1 MNPTN
6 GIRLGLVGCGLIGGS
21 FALALR
27 RAGAVHTVRGFSRS
41 ATTLQTAVRMGV
53 IDAAASSAA
62 DAAAHCDVVMVAVPV
77 AATEATL
84 RAIRPHLQAHALVI
98 DAGSTKGS
106 VVDAARAA
114 MGAQLP
120 QFVPCHPV
128 AGKEVA
134 GVEHA
139 EASLYE
145 GRVCIITPTEA
156 NSPASIE
163 RATALWHSVGA
174 AVRNMSAAEHDATF
188 AAVSHLPH
196 LLAYAYVLGVAQ
208 QPTGTAMLGL
218 AGPGFRD
225 FSRIAASEPAVW
237 RDILMANRA
246 QVLQQTQAFRQQLD
260 ALEQAMQQADAAAV
274 EQTIARASDL
284 RRRWH
289 MGSGIDED

>member
-21 FALALR
+21 FALALK
-27 RAGAVHTVRGFSRS
+27 RAGAVQRVVGYS
-41 ATTLQTAVRMGV
+41 ATARTRERARALGV
-53 IDAAASSAA
+53 IDAVAESAA
-62 DAAAHCDVVMVAVPV
+62 QAAQGSDVVLVAVPV

-84 RAIRPHLQAHALVI
+84 AAVRDALDAHALLM
-98 DAGSTKGS
+98 DAGSTKGD
-106 VVDAARAA
+106 VVQAARRALGTRIA
-114 MGAQLP
+114 
-120 QFVPCHPV
+120 QFVPAHPI
-128 AGKEVA
+128 AGKETA

-139 EASLYE
+139 EATLYE
-145 GRVCIITPTEA
+145 QRRCILTPLPENASALIDRAQAIWRAVGCRV
-156 NSPASIE
+156 SS
-163 RATALWHSVGA
+163 
-174 AVRNMSAAEHDATF
+174 MSAHDHDAAF

>member
-1 MNPTN
+1 MNHTH

-27 RAGAVHTVRGFSRS
+27 RAGAVRTVRGFSRS
-41 ATTLQTAVRMGV
+41 AATLQTAIRLGV
-53 IDAAASSAA
+53 IDAAATSAA
-62 DAAAHCDVVMVAVPV
+62 DAAADCDVVMVAVPV

-84 RAIRPHLQAHALVI
+84 RAIAPQLQPHTLVI
-98 DAGSTKGS
+98 DAGSTKGD
-106 VVDAARAA
+106 VVDAARVA
-114 MGAQLP
+114 MGKRLS
-120 QFVPCHPV
+120 QFVPCHPI

-139 EASLYE
+139 DATLYE
-145 GRVCIITPTEA
+145 GRHCIITPTEA
-156 NSPASIE
+156 NDAASID
-163 RATALWHSVGA
+163 RATSLWQSVGA
-174 AVRNMSAAEHDATF
+174 IVRRMRAAEHDATF

-208 QPTGTAMLGL
+208 QPAGMTVLSL

-237 RDILMANRA
+237 RDILMANRT
-246 QVLQQTQAFRQQLD
+246 QVLQQAQAFREQLD
-260 ALEQAMQQADAAAV
+260 ALEQAMQRADAAAI
-274 EQTIARASDL
+274 EQTIGRASDL
-284 RRRWH
+284 RRRWR